1 MTNNKSIPLISI
13 ITITYNAVKTI
24 EETILSVINQTYP
37 NIEYII
43 IDGGSTDGTI
53 DIIKKYESHIS
64 HWISEPDKGIYNAM
78 NKGIELA
85 HGKWINFMNSGDTF
99 YDKKTLENIRFSK
112 IKNENIKVI
121 YGDTLLILKS
131 GKAEYKKALQPQ
143 KMKRQIICCHQSL
156 FISTENKEEIKFN
169 EYYKLSSDYNTLYNI
184 HKKYGN
190 KAFLYYNFPISIY
203 DASFGVSSTNILK
216 TLKEQLIIRSQNKNI
231 RWYFD
236 SLKLLCKEYIL
247 KL

>member
-1 MTNNKSIPLISI
+1 MKSLRNPTITI
-13 ITITYNAVKTI
+13 ITVSFNAIQTIEKTI
-24 EETILSVINQTYP
+24 QSIINQTYP

-43 IDGGSTDGTI
+43 IDGGSTDGTLN
-53 DIIKKYESHIS
+53 IIKKYAHKIS
-64 HWISEPDKGIYNAM
+64 YWISEPDKGIYDAM

-85 HGKWINFMNSGDTF
+85 HGEWINFMNAGDTF
-99 YDKKTLENIRFSK
+99 YDKKTLENIHFNK
-112 IKNENIKVI
+112 IRNNDIKVV
-121 YGDTLLILKS
+121 YGDTLLILRS
-131 GKAEYKKALQPQ
+131 GKTKYKKALQPQ

-156 FISTENKEEIKFN
+156 FISTKNKEEIKFD

-190 KAFLYYNFPISIY
+190 KAFLYCDSPISIY
-203 DASFGVSSTNILK
+203 DASFGISSINILE

-236 SLKLLCKEYIL
+236 YLKLLCKKYIL